1 MRQTLRAG
9 KLTQKAAKHG
19 HAREPS
25 VRWYDARARVA
36 LHRVALWL
44 NIPDT
49 KLTTFECLLAQQAQV
64 SAQHSDFQRLTNN
77 SCPQVATVY
86 AACVSS

>member
-1 MRQTLRAG
+1 MSWSVYPG
-9 KLTQKAAKHG
+9 KLTQKAAKQG

-36 LHRVALWL
+36 LHRVAMWL
-44 NIPDT
+44 NVPCN

-64 SAQHSDFQRLTNN
+64 STSTIEFHMLKS
-77 SCPQVATVY
+77 
-86 AACVSS
+86 